1 MADKRRF
8 LISIHKF
15 FSFFGIQLH
24 DLFRNIT
31 GIFWYLKDF
40 VNLYYQQKQSA
51 FFKIKSV
58 YPVLTDKFDGAG
70 VMRGHYF
77 HMDLVVAQ
85 EIFHNNPD
93 RHIDI
98 GSRIDGFVA
107 HVASFRKLTI
117 IDIRTI
123 ESKIEN
129 IQFVKADLM
138 ANLPSDLIN
147 CTSSLSCL
155 HALEHFGLGRYGDPI
170 EINGHIQG
178 FLNMSKIL
186 KKNGLFYFAVPIS
199 NKQRIVFNAHRV
211 FSINYL
217 CKNLFKDIF
226 HIENF
231 YYVDDLGNLNKPPFD
246 LLNDEF
252 LRSYD
257 CHYGCGIFVL
267 RKLKD

>member
-15 FSFFGIQLH
+15 FSFFGIQLL

-31 GIFWYLKDF
+31 GIFWYLRDF
-40 VNLYYQQKQSA
+40 VKLYHQQRHSA
-51 FFKIKSV
+51 LFKIKSV
-58 YPVLTDKFDGAG
+58 YPVLTDKFDDAG
-70 VMRGHYF
+70 VMHGHYF

-85 EIFHNNPD
+85 EIFHKNPD
-93 RHIDI
+93 MHIDI

-107 HVASFRKLTI
+107 HVASYRKLTI

-123 ESKIEN
+123 ESKIDN

-138 ANLPSDLIN
+138 GNLPKDLIN
-147 CTSSLSCL
+147 STSSLSCL

-170 EINGHIQG
+170 EINGHIKG
-178 FLNMSKIL
+178 FVNMTKIL

-199 NKQRIVFNAHRV
+199 HKQRIVFNAHRV
-211 FSINYL
+211 FSIDYL
-217 CKNLFKDIF
+217 CKYLFKDVF

-231 YYVDDLGNLNKPPFD
+231 YYVDDLGNLNKPHLD
-246 LLNDEF
+246 LMNDEF
-252 LRSYD
+252 LRSYN

-267 RKLKD
+267 RKL